1 MALESVDRVIAM
13 DTSVAHLAGG
23 LGVPVWMLSRY
34 TGCWRWLL
42 DRDDSPWYPSMRIF
56 RQTRWGDWQE
66 VVERIAA
73 ALADRVR
80 R

>member
-1 MALESVDRVIAM
+1 VALESVDRVIAM
-13 DTSVAHLAGG
+13 DTSVAHLACG

-34 TGCWRWLL
+34 TGCWRSPL
-42 DRDDSPWYPSMRIF
+42 DRDDSPWHPSMRIF